1 MQMKME
7 ELYQQVLDGHE
18 KSLAELEAK
27 REKLDERA
35 RLIEQRAIINEEEM
49 EKSRLEREM
58 VIMLSLQSRRKRS
71 QGNKIFV
78 VVVVVESKGYV

>member
-35 RLIEQRAIINEEEM
+35 RLIEQRAIKNEEEM
-49 EKSRLEREM
+49 EKTRLEREM
-58 VIMLSLQSRRKRS
+58 VIMLSLQIRRKIS
-71 QGNKIFV
+71 QGNKIFLV
-78 VVVVVESKGYV
+78 VVVVDSKGYV

>member
-58 VIMLSLQSRRKRS
+58 VIMLSLQIRRKRS

>member
-1 MQMKME
+1 MQMNME
-7 ELYQQVLDGHE
+7 ELYQQVLGGHE

-35 RLIEQRAIINEEEM
+35 RLIEQRATINEEEM

-58 VIMLSLQSRRKRS
+58 VIMLS
-71 QGNKIFV
+71 F
-78 VVVVVESKGYV
+78 

>member
-1 MQMKME
+1 ME